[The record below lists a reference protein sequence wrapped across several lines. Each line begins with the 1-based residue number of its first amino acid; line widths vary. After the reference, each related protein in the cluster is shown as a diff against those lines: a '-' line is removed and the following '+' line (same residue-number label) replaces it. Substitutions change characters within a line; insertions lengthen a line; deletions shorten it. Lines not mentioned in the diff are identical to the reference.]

1 MRVCQFRHFG
11 PRQNARDMP
20 VKHLLREVVVY
31 HRRCPHANSGP
42 SANTL
47 RNTLVVFRAEANL
60 RHARDTMTESTATKS
75 ELLIPEQTAL
85 EMRRIAHELSNSLE
99 VIVQTSYL
107 LGMAE
112 LKEPASDW
120 LKMLDSGVNKA
131 LEQNLA
137 LRDFI
142 KKNTQPA

>member
-1 MRVCQFRHFG
+1 
-11 PRQNARDMP
+11 
-20 VKHLLREVVVY
+20 
-31 HRRCPHANSGP
+31 
-42 SANTL
+42 
-47 RNTLVVFRAEANL
+47 
-60 RHARDTMTESTATKS
+60 MTSSTPTKS
-75 ELLIPEQTAL
+75 EKLIPEDTAL

-107 LGMAE
+107 LSMAE

-120 LKMLDSGVNKA
+120 LKMLESGVTKA

-142 KKNTQPA
+142 KKNTQSA